1 MSGDEVQVYTASAI
15 WKKTQLTRN
24 KLIVAAVISGGDYDK
39 VSTPYL
45 FPTTIAEKIT

>member
-1 MSGDEVQVYTASAI
+1 MSSDEVQVYTASAI
-15 WKKTQLTRN
+15 WKKTQLTQN